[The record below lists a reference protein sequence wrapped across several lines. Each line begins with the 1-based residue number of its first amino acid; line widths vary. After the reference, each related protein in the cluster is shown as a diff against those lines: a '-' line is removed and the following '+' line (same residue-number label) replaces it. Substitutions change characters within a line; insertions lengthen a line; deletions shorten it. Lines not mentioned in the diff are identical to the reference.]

1 MNESDKVVQD
11 KVIQFLNVFNRP
23 LRRKLKEMGVHDS
36 DYPFNKC
43 LTIEKVIRLTDKTQ
57 KPISYKYDY

>member
-57 KPISYKYDY
+57 KQMSYKYDY

>member
-1 MNESDKVVQD
+1 MNESDKEEQE

-36 DYPFNKC
+36 DYPFSKC

-57 KPISYKYDY
+57 KQISYKYDY

>member
-1 MNESDKVVQD
+1 MNESDKDEQE

>member
-1 MNESDKVVQD
+1 MNESDKVV
-11 KVIQFLNVFNRP
+11 QFLNVFNRP
-23 LRRKLKEMGVHDS
+23 LRAKLKEMGVNDS